1 MIACRISLAAA
12 LVAFAACAA
21 MAQSDSQRA
30 TAPPR
35 SLDAPLAGADQ
46 PPDVST
52 DELKD
57 DSAPDARQD
66 EGSARP
72 KAGDED
78 DDSKSFMDDDLID
91 DYQPEQPAPAKGAAP
106 PEQPAAD
113 VPEGPVA
120 PKPEAVEVGSL
131 GAPEGGDAGSLD
143 AGNGGFESNMWNG
156 SSRAEIESLLSRI
169 PLASEDGA
177 VRALARRVILTRAD
191 APEGPGKRALISIRI
206 EKLIGAGMIDEAGAL
221 AAQVRLGNDP
231 DFARVQASALLVAG
245 RDRDACSDLTGSR
258 LSEGALFWLQLR
270 AYCAAATGDPSTA
283 ELTRGVIE
291 AQGKTDAAYDTLVED
306 ALTGAKTPPGHIAKT
321 SPVHLFLLRKAGI
334 PVGADAVSAGGA
346 AAAVLAMRDPRNPA
360 KVRLDAAERA
370 LRAGAAD
377 YADLKAAIDAQ
388 SIPASEVAAAAAAA
402 RKLPFLEGQ
411 ALLRRA
417 AQLQSLPA
425 EKAGLVHEALTL
437 GDKAGLFDVAA
448 HLQADVA
455 LSIDPTA
462 APPDTAPLIGWA
474 LLLTG
479 RTEGAARWI
488 GNDAAAASVLA
499 LASGDTGAA
508 LADLTAI
515 AAKLA
520 ADPKQP
526 DPNQPFEALTLG
538 LYDALGRTLPVDAK
552 TQAVAVAAT
561 RWPGRR
567 PSPEAMQAMVKAAA
581 APDRKGEALLR
592 ILDIVGAKGPGD
604 LAPDV
609 TIEIVRALDEM
620 GVKDA
625 ARDFALH
632 AILLYRPPAA

>member
-1 MIACRISLAAA
+1 MIASRIKLAAA
-12 LVAFAACAA
+12 LVAFTACGAL
-21 MAQSDSQRA
+21 AQSDSERA
-30 TAPPR
+30 SAPPR
-35 SLDAPLAGADQ
+35 SLDAPRASVDQ

-52 DELKD
+52 DDLTD
-57 DSAPDARQD
+57 DSAPEAQQD
-66 EGSARP
+66 RDTARP

-91 DYQPEQPAPAKGAAP
+91 DYEPEQPASPKAAAS

-120 PKPEAVEVGSL
+120 PKPEAVEIGSL

-143 AGNGGFESNMWNG
+143 AANGGFESNMWNG
-156 SSRAEIESLLSRI
+156 SSRAEIESLLSMI
-169 PLASEDGA
+169 PLASEDSA

-191 APEGPGKRALISIRI
+191 APEGPGKRALITIRI

-221 AAQVRLGNDP
+221 ASQVRLKNDS
-231 DFARVQASALLVAG
+231 DFARVQASALLIAG
-245 RDRDACSDLTGSR
+245 RDRDVCGDLTESR

-270 AYCAAATGDPSTA
+270 AYCAAANGDPSTA
-283 ELTRGVIE
+283 ELTRAVID
-291 AQGKTDAAYDTLVED
+291 AQKKGDPAYDTLVED
-306 ALTGAKTPPGHIAKT
+306 ALTGSKIAPGHIART
-321 SPVHLFLLRKAGI
+321 SPIHLFLLRKAGI
-334 PVGADAVSAGGA
+334 PIGADAVLADGP
-346 AAAVLAMRDPRNPA
+346 AAAVLAMRDPRNPP
-360 KVRLDAAERA
+360 KDRLEAAERA

-377 YADLKAAIDAQ
+377 YADLKATIDAQ
-388 SIPASEVAAAAAAA
+388 SIPASEIANAAAAA
-402 RKLPFLEGQ
+402 RNLPFLAGQ

-425 EKAGLVHEALTL
+425 EKTRLVHEALTL
-437 GDKAGLFDVAA
+437 GDRAGLFDVAA

-455 LSIDPTA
+455 LSIDSTA
-462 APPDTAPLIGWA
+462 APTDKAPLVGWA
-474 LLLTG
+474 LLLSG
-479 RTEGAARWI
+479 RTEAAARWI
-488 GNDAAAASVLA
+488 GHNAAAASVLA

-508 LADLTAI
+508 LPDLAAI
-515 AAKLA
+515 AEKLG

-526 DPNQPFEALTLG
+526 DQNEPFEALTLG

-567 PSPEAMQAMVKAAA
+567 PSAEAMQAMVKAAA
-581 APDRKGEALLR
+581 VPDRKGEALLR

-604 LAPDV
+604 LAPDT
-609 TIEIVRALDEM
+609 TIEIVRALNEM

-632 AILLYRPPAA
+632 ALLLYRPPA